1 MVKAIPD
8 STSFVHWIALDAY
21 SRKIIWLYCGN
32 SSRTAISVV
41 RQCFNA
47 AMDLCPRFIR
57 TDKDTEK
64 SLLCDIH
71 LSIFVEAALRE
82 ELSNE
87 YYQSLRISDCYMYDP
102 STRNIRIKRL
112 WRPQLVTTT
121 VMCRISA
128 GSNNVAGVPDKLY
141 HQARYTLMSKNPSW
155 TSTQ

>member
-47 AMDLCPRFIR
+47 AIDLCPRFIR

-64 SLLCDIH
+64 SLLCNIH
-71 LSIFVEAALRE
+71 LSLFFEAALRE

-87 YYQSLRISDCYMYDP
+87 YYQSLRISDCYMYGP
-102 STRNIRIKRL
+102 STRTKRL
-112 WRPQLVTTT
+112 WRQQRVTTT
-121 VMCRISA
+121 VMCQIFAGNNPPLQA
-128 GSNNVAGVPDKLY
+128 GSTRGSGSSLIPFHAYLTG
-141 HQARYTLMSKNPSW
+141 
-155 TSTQ
+155 